1 MGELPRELASISTLS
16 NLLLF
21 SNKLNGDVPDEIF
34 SLKLEKF
41 DVEVNMLSGDIFP
54 DKLFVNS
61 AETVVDYL
69 ISTNKFS
76 GTIPTDVGKLLKL
89 EKFWVAENDLTG
101 TIPSELANV
110 KGLSK

>member
-16 NLLLF
+16 NILLF
-21 SNKLNGDVPDEIF
+21 SNKLNGFVPDEIF